1 MKKTLYV
8 HIDSSPLPEEKEDL
22 IILECS
28 PIDDFCSFMAYELI
42 DGLYTTSG
50 IPFYKVFQP
59 GNLFADFANSNKE
72 VFALIVYRWEG
83 IQSELLHKKSAKEV
97 VHKFKLPDEYTN
109 WLLHH
114 DDEHYKAV
122 GNKLRQKYS
131 EIALQG
137 EDLYQEVIMGLRQ
150 SLKKYL
156 HDNEALID
164 CIVFS
169 DSAIRYSSTFV
180 KDLNVAFSDVDILC
194 LKQWKRLIC
203 HKKETNKK
211 EHIQNLDM
219 EFVVNGI
226 EFMMVYVKGGE
237 FSMGTDYNESVNSWF
252 RSRPIHLVKLTD
264 YYIGRYPVTQEL
276 WKAVMDINPSYF
288 RGRELPV
295 EKVSWEDCQ
304 EFVGKLS
311 KITGKHFVLP
321 TEAQWEYA
329 ARGGVKS
336 EGFEH
341 AGSNDI
347 SSVAWYQHNSS
358 KKTHEVG
365 IKMSNELNLYDMSGN
380 VEEWCNDWYDTYSP
394 EVQINP
400 QGPSYGSYRVYRGG
414 NCEYCRNYSV
424 AYRGYSVPTK
434 SYRFLGM
441 RLVLLP

>member
-226 EFMMVYVKGGE
+226 EFMMVYVKGG
-237 FSMGTDYNESVNSWF
+237 G
-252 RSRPIHLVKLTD
+252 
-264 YYIGRYPVTQEL
+264 
-276 WKAVMDINPSYF
+276 
-288 RGRELPV
+288 
-295 EKVSWEDCQ
+295 
-304 EFVGKLS
+304 
-311 KITGKHFVLP
+311 VL
-321 TEAQWEYA
+321 Y
-329 ARGGVKS
+329 
-336 EGFEH
+336 
-341 AGSNDI
+341 
-347 SSVAWYQHNSS
+347 
-358 KKTHEVG
+358 
-365 IKMSNELNLYDMSGN
+365 GN
-380 VEEWCNDWYDTYSP
+380 
-394 EVQINP
+394 
-400 QGPSYGSYRVYRGG
+400 G
-414 NCEYCRNYSV
+414 
-424 AYRGYSVPTK
+424 
-434 SYRFLGM
+434 L
-441 RLVLLP
+441 